1 MRTVPWRRSYDVPHV
16 LVPDDLAHAGGG
28 GQPEQLSVIVLLEAG
43 QNSFSTILTNVDL
56 IGSSRKLE
64 GTEEKI
70 KTCQPIRQ

>member
-1 MRTVPWRRSYDVPHV
+1 MPHV

-43 QNSFSTILTNVDL
+43 QHRLSSILTNVDL
-56 IGSSRKLE
+56 IGSSCKLE

-70 KTCQPIRQ
+70 KTCQPMSL